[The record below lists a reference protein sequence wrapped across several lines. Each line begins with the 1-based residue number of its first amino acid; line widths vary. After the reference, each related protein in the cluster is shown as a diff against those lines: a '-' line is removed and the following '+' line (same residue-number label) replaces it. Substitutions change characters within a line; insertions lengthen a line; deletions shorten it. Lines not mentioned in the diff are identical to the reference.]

1 MVLKAVAK
9 VAQPKVP
16 QKIDLVLDWL
26 RAPPRLQLRGVQK
39 LKISL
44 AYRND
49 HFGARHFVKEQL
61 PRIRFANPNLD
72 IQVEKALKSKSEAWR
87 PEIELVFED
96 GKQKT
101 LDLHEKWSTTI
112 VKELMDTAGTE
123 GWTRWKT
130 NALASGLPIIP
141 GEESESKARVSTDVT
156 RLPSLKEF
164 RAANQRVEAANS
176 KADSTPKPSPA
187 TEASPNS

>member
-1 MVLKAVAK
+1 MAP
-9 VAQPKVP
+9 PKIP

-72 IQVEKALKSKSEAWR
+72 IQSEAWR

-130 NALASGLPIIP
+130 NALASGLPIVP
-141 GEESESKARVSTDVT
+141 GEENEAKARVSMDVT

-164 RAANQRVEAANS
+164 RAAKQRVEAANP
-176 KADSTPKPSPA
+176 KANPPRTTTKPSA
-187 TEASPNS
+187 AIEASPDS